1 MRFNDSQN
9 IKLIPMIYFYILVS
23 IGLFIFLSL
32 ELKQIYKNQ
41 YLFLYFIIPLLS
53 LFLYIY
59 KTGKY
64 FEYDSD
70 GETLSLTNKGIL
82 VFERYNYRENKAEF
96 PKYKLKNFEVS
107 NYYFFKCLSIKLRSK
122 NSQKL

>member
-107 NYYFFKCLSIKLRSK
+107 NYYF
-122 NSQKL
+122 